1 MKCQEVMMYMQRQLD
16 GDLTPN
22 EEDELHAHLMHCLD
36 CAEMFE
42 RLQALSDELSQLP
55 KVMPPFSLVDAILPQ
70 LLEMDKQNGSPV
82 TDNVVNFP
90 PMMARTES
98 VNEPKRSIG
107 SRFKEQ
113 FSWKIASGVVA
124 AGLIIG
130 FFAFNMQHPLLD
142 NADGF
147 ISHTSSDSKRAPE
160 KSDATAGS
168 TQAVDSTTPT
178 AKMANKL
185 DDDLPKQ
192 SNSTTPNADTFVNGP
207 AAAAAAAAAASTGNG
222 ATGTVPQAT
231 ANANLEKPGVFSPP
245 AAGSDPQDKQIA
257 PSTSSPARLQGTDSS
272 EKVGQIAEGDTPKA
286 GLSVSQSSL
295 EPKATGTPVS
305 KVTPTPTTEP
315 SSADRTTAASQGIF
329 SLSRVAT
336 ELKSTTGVYQATVE
350 EAHVVIRNSITHEIV
365 FESKHVWQADDQ
377 IRLLEWSKDDKLFY
391 EVTSKGTLQTILIDL
406 TEKTEANK

>member
-55 KVMPPFSLVDAILPQ
+55 KVIPPFSLVDAILPQ

-82 TDNVVNFP
+82 TDNVINFP
-90 PMMARTES
+90 PVMARKES

-130 FFAFNMQHPLLD
+130 FFAFNMQHPVID

-147 ISHTSSDSKRAPE
+147 ISHTKSDIKSAPE
-160 KSDATAGS
+160 RSDATAGS
-168 TQAVDSTTPT
+168 TQALDSTAPT
-178 AKMANKL
+178 ARMANKL
-185 DDDLPKQ
+185 DPDIPKQ
-192 SNSTTPNADTFVNGP
+192 SDSTAPNADTFVNGP
-207 AAAAAAAAAASTGNG
+207 AAATPTGSG
-222 ATGTVPQAT
+222 ATGSVPQAT

-257 PSTSSPARLQGTDSS
+257 PSTSAPARLQGTDSS
-272 EKVGQIAEGDTPKA
+272 EKAGQNAEGDTPKA
-286 GLSVSQSSL
+286 GLSVPQSSL
-295 EPKATGTPVS
+295 EPKATGTPAS
-305 KVTPTPTTEP
+305 KVAPSPTTDP
-315 SSADRTTAASQGIF
+315 PSADRTTASQGIF

-336 ELKSTTGVYQATVE
+336 ELKSTSGVYQADVE
-350 EAHVVIRNSITHEIV
+350 DAHVVIRNSKTLEIV

-406 TEKTEANK
+406 NEKTETNK

>member
-70 LLEMDKQNGSPV
+70 LLEMDKQNGSSV
-82 TDNVVNFP
+82 TDNIVNFP
-90 PMMARTES
+90 PVVSRSAES
-98 VNEPKRSIG
+98 VKEPKRSSM

-142 NADGF
+142 NADGLL
-147 ISHTSSDSKRAPE
+147 SRTSSDSKSASE
-160 KSDATAGS
+160 KQATAAAGS
-168 TQAVDSTTPT
+168 VQGLTSKETANEQDADGLKNSDSNAPT
-178 AKMANKL
+178 
-185 DDDLPKQ
+185 
-192 SNSTTPNADTFVNGP
+192 ADTFTKGQGP
-207 AAAAAAAAAASTGNG
+207 AAAASSTRSGTG
-222 ATGTVPQAT
+222 AGTTGTMPQAT
-231 ANANLEKPGVFSPP
+231 ASANLEKPGAYSPP
-245 AAGSDPQDKQIA
+245 PAGNDAQSTQIA
-257 PSTSSPARLQGTDSS
+257 PSTSPPARIRGNDTS
-272 EKVGQIAEGDTPKA
+272 EKADQNAEGVTPKA
-286 GLSVSQSSL
+286 SLAVPQSSI
-295 EPKATGTPVS
+295 EPKTTGTPTS
-305 KVTPTPTTEP
+305 KLTPSPSVDPTST
-315 SSADRTTAASQGIF
+315 DRITASQGNF
-329 SLSRVAT
+329 SLSRVAA
-336 ELKSTTGVYQATVE
+336 ELKSTTGIYQAVIE
-350 EAHVVIRNSITHEIV
+350 EAHVVIRNSQTQEIV
-365 FESKHVWQADDQ
+365 FASKRVWQADDQ

-406 TEKTEANK
+406 NEKTEANK